1 MRQGIHITILQS
13 LPIYIMSV
21 ALVGIS
27 VASNQYTH
35 CYHPSGPQQGLQE
48 GGILLW
54 VVHLASQ
61 GGTTGNTHDHHFLI
75 FQVPSSTSLTFHY
88 YAH

>member
-1 MRQGIHITILQS
+1 MRQGIHNTILQS
-13 LPIYIMSV
+13 LPIYITSV

>member
-1 MRQGIHITILQS
+1 MIA
-13 LPIYIMSV
+13 

-27 VASNQYTH
+27 AASIQHTH

-61 GGTTGNTHDHHFLI
+61 GGTTGNMHDLYI
-75 FQVPSSTSLTFHY
+75 STSQVPSPASLTFHY
-88 YAH
+88 HAH